1 VTTPAPPTGRLPA
14 GAFAA
19 LLLLALALRLAFVFM
34 VPPVIQF
41 PDGREYVEVA
51 RSLLAGHG
59 FGLQTLRPPGYP
71 VFIAA
76 VWSITGESLLALRVA
91 EALLGTLTA
100 VLVGVFGARWFGRRA
115 GLLAMAIATLHPVLA
130 FLPATQYSENLI
142 VLVCVLAYG
151 CMLGALADARAGL
164 GRWMAGGALLGL
176 AALIRPNAVILAPGI
191 LLGATWPMARAGRR
205 WLLPAVTVAAALAL
219 TLSPWL
225 IRNHDVHDHWFFV
238 ATGGGRALWLGSNDH
253 TTGRAGSI
261 VLPDSTLTAEL
272 MRLPDEVGRDRRLGA
287 LGLAWMKA
295 DPARAARMYL
305 VRMSSLWA
313 IYPDTYTRTRF
324 MNDFARVAQGA
335 ASVFIFAGALLALA
349 RARDVPLLTPM
360 VSAIVLFSLVNAV
373 FFMVLR
379 YRMPFEPLLIWMA
392 ALGWTRVTAPRASGG
407 V

>member
-1 VTTPAPPTGRLPA
+1 MTTPAPPTGRLPA